1 LHRLDIHIVSGKVLQ
16 IVNKGLNMNFMKLII
31 PMIGAGLLLAS
42 TQAQACHA
50 TNHAF
55 KKNAQDVSA
64 APIENNTFGA
74 IKRTHKFGLQK
85 KVGTIE
91 NHGCKHQ
98 KPKILS
104 APNKAG

>member
-1 LHRLDIHIVSGKVLQ
+1 MKFS
-16 IVNKGLNMNFMKLII
+16 KLII
-31 PMIGAGLLLAS
+31 PIIGAGLLLAS

-64 APIENNTFGA
+64 AGA

-85 KVGTIE
+85 KGGTIE